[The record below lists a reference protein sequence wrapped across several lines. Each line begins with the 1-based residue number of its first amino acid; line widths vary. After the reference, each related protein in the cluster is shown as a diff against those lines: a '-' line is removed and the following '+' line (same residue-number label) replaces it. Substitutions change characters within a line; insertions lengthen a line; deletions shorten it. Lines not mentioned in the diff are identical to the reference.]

1 MDLLAPQH
9 GLLLDSPLNG
19 DVDMHAFGNGDPQL
33 KDLWQAAAPEATAIE
48 AQQQCDLVPDER
60 AMGPPRHLMLPFL
73 VWGGG
78 RPKKSKFLF
87 FLPQHVWFDFQNL
100 TCQRSLELLLLG
112 VLQQENVCCGCCD

>member
-60 AMGPPRHLMLPFL
+60 ATSHGATKTFDVAIPGL
-73 VWGGG
+73 GGG

-87 FLPQHVWFDFQNL
+87 FLPQHV
-100 TCQRSLELLLLG
+100 
-112 VLQQENVCCGCCD
+112 